1 MSAYRIGLLGAGYIL
16 KSHARAIAAAEGAVL
31 HTVCDLS
38 EARAR
43 AAAAEFGAHHV
54 LTSLRDLAASDCD
67 AVHIL
72 LPPALH
78 LEAARTLIE
87 AGKHVFIEKPMG
99 LPAAVCEEVAALA
112 EARGV
117 ALGVNHNFLFA
128 RGYQPIRDDVR
139 SGRLGPVDQLTLN
152 WLYALPLLQF
162 GPFNNWMVARP
173 ANLVFEL
180 APHLAA
186 FALDLMGAVEITAAA
201 AANPLDLP
209 GNQRVFR
216 RWNALGRSDT
226 GALSLNLSVAPGQTD
241 RSLHLR
247 TLGGVAHFDLEKGL
261 GWREEQLSD
270 NPIVDNLRGAR
281 AVAAAMG
288 GGARRDFLRYFLRA
302 LRKRAGANPFE
313 ESIAASVA
321 AFYAGIGGTPD
332 PRLTGRFGAAV
343 IRLCEAIVKQ
353 AGVEQVGGT
362 RGDATE
368 ARAPAPLPPPRV
380 LVIGGTGFIGRRLVE
395 RLARRGIGVRVLTRS
410 LASAG
415 VDLAGL
421 PVELMQ
427 GSHGDPDRLRVALA
441 GIDTVYHLAK
451 AEGQRWEDYLAN
463 DVEPTRRLAE
473 AALAAGV
480 RRFVYTGTID
490 SYASA
495 DPRATITGATPL
507 DPAIATRN
515 LYARSKAA
523 CEALLKRLAREQ
535 GLPLVIFRP
544 GVVIGAGSPP
554 AHLGVGKFVSPTR
567 VDFWGEGTTALP
579 FVLVDDVAD
588 ALDRALDLPGID
600 GEDFLLTDAPLLSA
614 RDYVAAVAARSGT
627 RVEARPHPLWRYW
640 AADAAKERLKHAIR
654 HPNRRAST
662 YHDWAC
668 RAHRARYDASDTQA
682 RLGWQPVGTR
692 EELIEHGINAAVD
705 RFMR

>member
-1 MSAYRIGLLGAGYIL
+1 M
-16 KSHARAIAAAEGAVL
+16 EGATL
-31 HTVCDLS
+31 HAVCDLS
-38 EARAR
+38 EAHAR
-43 AAAAEFGAHHV
+43 AAAAEFGAPHV
-54 LTSLRDLAASDCD
+54 LTSIAALAASDCD

-78 LEAARTLIE
+78 LDAARTLIA

-99 LPAAVCEEVAALA
+99 LPAAGCDEVAALA

-117 ALGVNHNFLFA
+117 TLGVNHNFLFA
-128 RGYQPIRDDVR
+128 HGYQPIRDGVR

-162 GPFNNWMVARP
+162 GPFNNWMVASP

-186 FALDLMGAVEITAAA
+186 FALDLMGTVEITAAA
-201 AANPLDLP
+201 AANPIDLP
-209 GNQRVFR
+209 GAQRVFR
-216 RWNALGRSDT
+216 RWNAIGRNDT
-226 GALSLNLSVAPGQTD
+226 GALALNLSVSPGQTD

-247 TLGGVAHFDLEKGL
+247 TLGGVAHFDLEKGI
-261 GWREEQLSD
+261 GWQEEQLSD

-281 AVAAAMG
+281 AVAAAVG
-288 GGARRDFLRYFLRA
+288 GGAVRDFRRYFVRA

-313 ESIAASVA
+313 ESIAASIA
-321 AFYAGIGGTPD
+321 AFYAGIGGTLD

-343 IRLCEAIVKQ
+343 IRLCEAIVEQ
-353 AGVEQVGGT
+353 AGVGATTTGG
-362 RGDATE
+362 
-368 ARAPAPLPPPRV
+368 ARAPEPLSPPAPARV

-395 RLARRGIGVRVLTRS
+395 RLARRGVGVRVLTRS
-410 LASAG
+410 IASAK

-427 GSHGDPDRLRVALA
+427 GSHGDPEQLAAALA
-441 GIDTVYHLAK
+441 GIEVVYHLAK
-451 AEGQRWEDYLAN
+451 AEGQRWQDYVAN
-463 DVEPTRRLAE
+463 DIEPTRRLAE
-473 AALAAGV
+473 AALAHGV
-480 RRFVYTGTID
+480 RRFIYTGTID

-495 DPRATITGATPL
+495 DPRVTITSATPL
-507 DPAIATRN
+507 DPAIASRN

-523 CEALLKRLAREQ
+523 CEALLKGLARDR

-567 VDFWGEGTTALP
+567 VDFWGDGINKLP
-579 FVLVDDVAD
+579 FVLVGDVAD
-588 ALDRALDLPGID
+588 ALDRALDAPGID
-600 GEDFLLTDAPLLSA
+600 GQDFLLTDAPLLSA
-614 RDYVAAVAARSGT
+614 RDYVAAVEARSGT
-627 RVEARPHPLWRYW
+627 HVEAHPHPLWRYFG
-640 AADAAKERLKHAIR
+640 ADAVKERLKQAIR

-668 RAHRARYDASDTQA
+668 RAHRARYDASDTRE
-682 RLGWQPVGTR
+682 RLGWQPAGTR
-692 EELIEHGINAAVD
+692 EGLIEHGINAAVD